1 MAKAAALVITGL
13 SIALLVIYGA
23 DAAAGAGNPDHQ
35 GFLDM
40 DHMTRGLGL
49 GGPAMVLPLIAYF
62 ISRNDSSKGLGGMI
76 LITGILIII
85 GAVTVIGMADLSEA
99 DETARNPFMENSS
112 VTNSWWNSNRS
123 WYTKDKKILDMSVCE
138 KCKNKVPKVYNCEH
152 TNDQDYCSDC
162 YTELHYYLTE

>member
-1 MAKAAALVITGL
+1 MAKAAALIITGI

-23 DAAAGAGNPDHQ
+23 DAAVGASNPDHE

-76 LITGILIII
+76 LIAGILIVI
-85 GAVTVIGMADLSEA
+85 GGVTVIGMADPSEA
-99 DETARNPFMENSS
+99 EETTRNPLMET
-112 VTNSWWNSNRS
+112 VPLLVVGGIQMGLGVL
-123 WYTKDKKILDMSVCE
+123 KIKKS
-138 KCKNKVPKVYNCEH
+138 
-152 TNDQDYCSDC
+152 
-162 YTELHYYLTE
+162 

>member
-1 MAKAAALVITGL
+1 MAKAVPLVFTGI

-23 DAAAGAGNPDHQ
+23 DAAVGMDDPDKQ

-76 LITGILIII
+76 LVAGILIII
-85 GAVTVIGMADLSEA
+85 GAVTVIGMTDFSEA
-99 DETARNPFMENSS
+99 DETARNPLMEIAPLLI
-112 VTNSWWNSNRS
+112 VGGIQMGLGVL
-123 WYTKDKKILDMSVCE
+123 KIKKS
-138 KCKNKVPKVYNCEH
+138 
-152 TNDQDYCSDC
+152 
-162 YTELHYYLTE
+162 

>member
-1 MAKAAALVITGL
+1 MAKAAALVITGI

-76 LITGILIII
+76 LVAGILIII
-85 GAVTVIGMADLSEA
+85 GAVTVIGMADISEWEEEEIP
-99 DETARNPFMENSS
+99 DECSERGLNCPPSERNPLMETAPLLVVGGIQMGLG
-112 VTNSWWNSNRS
+112 VL
-123 WYTKDKKILDMSVCE
+123 KIKKS
-138 KCKNKVPKVYNCEH
+138 
-152 TNDQDYCSDC
+152 
-162 YTELHYYLTE
+162 

>member
-1 MAKAAALVITGL
+1 MAKAVALVITGI

-23 DAAAGAGNPDHQ
+23 DAVIAAGNPDHQ

-85 GAVTVIGMADLSEA
+85 GAITVIGMADLSEVT
-99 DETARNPFMENSS
+99 ETTRNPLME
-112 VTNSWWNSNRS
+112 VAPLLIVGGIQMGLGVL
-123 WYTKDKKILDMSVCE
+123 KIKKS
-138 KCKNKVPKVYNCEH
+138 
-152 TNDQDYCSDC
+152 
-162 YTELHYYLTE
+162 

>member
-1 MAKAAALVITGL
+1 MAKAAALVITGIA
-13 SIALLVIYGA
+13 IALLVIYGA
-23 DAAAGAGNPDHQ
+23 DVAAGVNVDGEVGEQGD
-35 GFLDM
+35 GFLQM

-99 DETARNPFMENSS
+99 EETARNPLMENAPLL
-112 VTNSWWNSNRS
+112 VVGGIQMGLGVL
-123 WYTKDKKILDMSVCE
+123 KIKKS
-138 KCKNKVPKVYNCEH
+138 
-152 TNDQDYCSDC
+152 
-162 YTELHYYLTE
+162 

>member
-1 MAKAAALVITGL
+1 MAKAVALVITGI

-23 DAAAGAGNPDHQ
+23 DAAGGMDDPDKQ

-76 LITGILIII
+76 LVAGILIII

-99 DETARNPFMENSS
+99 DETARNPLMETAPLLI
-112 VTNSWWNSNRS
+112 VGGIQMGLGVL
-123 WYTKDKKILDMSVCE
+123 KIKKS
-138 KCKNKVPKVYNCEH
+138 
-152 TNDQDYCSDC
+152 
-162 YTELHYYLTE
+162 

>member
-1 MAKAAALVITGL
+1 MAKTVALVITGI

-23 DAAAGAGNPDHQ
+23 DAAAGASNPDHQ

-85 GAVTVIGMADLSEA
+85 GAVTLIGMADLSEA
-99 DETARNPFMENSS
+99 DETARNPLMEAAPLLI
-112 VTNSWWNSNRS
+112 VGGIQMGLGVL
-123 WYTKDKKILDMSVCE
+123 KIKKS
-138 KCKNKVPKVYNCEH
+138 
-152 TNDQDYCSDC
+152 
-162 YTELHYYLTE
+162 

>member
-1 MAKAAALVITGL
+1 MAKAAAIIITGI

-23 DAAAGAGNPDHQ
+23 DAAVGMDNPDKQ

-76 LITGILIII
+76 LVTGILIII
-85 GAVTVIGMADLSEA
+85 GAVTVIGMADLSEVEEA
-99 DETARNPFMENSS
+99 TRNPLMENASLLI
-112 VTNSWWNSNRS
+112 VGGIQMGLGVL
-123 WYTKDKKILDMSVCE
+123 KIKKS
-138 KCKNKVPKVYNCEH
+138 
-152 TNDQDYCSDC
+152 
-162 YTELHYYLTE
+162 